1 MRGLLDHLAEFR
13 RSKHARFC
21 VVSFNGVVIT
31 QIMLLLFVHA
41 LGRSAVVANLIAVSL
56 SCIPSFVLNRYWV
69 WGHGGRR
76 NLGPQ
81 IVAFWAMALVGL
93 AVSTLVVSW
102 LDQVWDSP
110 VVANVGNMIGFGGLW
125 VAKFLVL
132 DRVMFRHGPLI
143 GPLVGPLVGSVDL
156 PVVDPVAVAP
166 SPAPAVPAP

>member
-1 MRGLLDHLAEFR
+1 MLGFLDQIAAFR

-21 VVSFNGVVIT
+21 VVSFNGVVFT
-31 QIMLLLFVHA
+31 QILLVLFVHG
-41 LGRSAVVANLIAVSL
+41 LGRSAVVANLVAVSL
-56 SCIPSFVLNRYWV
+56 SCVPSFLLNRYWV
-69 WGHGGRR
+69 WGHAGRR

-81 IVAFWAMALVGL
+81 IVAFWAMAIVGL

-102 LDQVWDSP
+102 LDRVWDSP

-125 VAKFLVL
+125 VAKFFVL
-132 DRVMFRHGPLI
+132 DRVMFRHGA
-143 GPLVGPLVGSVDL
+143 LVDVADL